1 MIYPAGTCPPATETN
16 PRFAP
21 SVLFERDHF
30 PNVHTFHI
38 QWAGSLAQNGAGN
51 GLQLPWD
58 PKGYPKMRNF
68 ILDIDF
74 SSAGDM
80 VALLQH
86 FNFPNLTT
94 FTQKIS
100 LGQQTVRLRKPWE
113 DHADGNA
120 DELVFL
126 EDFEARDEHKRRKCS
141 GCLPLRMFPV
151 SRGVLR
157 WKSDALFA
165 VINRWLS
172 KLTPPIS

>member
-100 LGQQTVRLRKPWE
+100 LGQQTVRFGCENLGKIMQMGMPMNWSSLKTLKLE
-113 DHADGNA
+113 MNINA
-120 DELVFL
+120 GSVLDVSLCVCFPSHVECCVENLT
-126 EDFEARDEHKRRKCS
+126 HCS
-141 GCLPLRMFPV
+141 L
-151 SRGVLR
+151 
-157 WKSDALFA
+157 
-165 VINRWLS
+165 
-172 KLTPPIS
+172 